1 MKGRKWINP
10 TNCATYNS
18 WKAMK
23 ARCLNPLHT
32 AYHNYGG
39 RGITVCDSWASYDQF
54 VSDMG
59 FAPSGYSIDRLDNSK
74 GYCVENCKWRTTKDQ
89 LNNQRRNVRLTL
101 NGRTQTASQ
110 WAEELGLQPGTVLK
124 RLRGY
129 NCNVEDA
136 LKVGRLKEWR
146 HGTRHGY
153 ERGCK
158 CADCKSAHAKHHR
171 DRRSRKKLTPPAGL
185 ETKPDR

>member
-59 FAPSGYSIDRLDNSK
+59 FAPSGYSIDRIDNTK
-74 GYCVENCKWRTTKDQ
+74 GYTVDNIQ
-89 LNNQRRNVRLTL
+89 LVCYSANLARNSFTI
-101 NGRTQTASQ
+101 QTIQ
-110 WAEELGLQPGTVLK
+110 
-124 RLRGY
+124 
-129 NCNVEDA
+129 
-136 LKVGRLKEWR
+136 
-146 HGTRHGY
+146 
-153 ERGCK
+153 
-158 CADCKSAHAKHHR
+158 
-171 DRRSRKKLTPPAGL
+171 
-185 ETKPDR
+185 